1 MNDDNLLSDREGEKR
16 RAYWGGILTGILIA
30 LLICSCVYLVMRVKD
45 SKKNEEAVHVP
56 EMSQQ
61 DDGEEVIND
70 VVISKLQI
78 LLDTIEAHY
87 LNEIHSEELV
97 DGLYYGLLESLG
109 DPYSVYYTQEELEDM
124 ISQTEGIY
132 YGIGA
137 YIGFN
142 TEANMCYVSK
152 LIKNTPAAA
161 SDLSPG
167 DFIVKVDGTDTI
179 GMTSSEIVK
188 LIKGPEGTSVT
199 ITVQREGEKNPLD
212 ITVARA
218 KIESPTV
225 EYEMLEN
232 SIGYIEI
239 TEFDDVTYAQY
250 CEAYDTLV
258 AQGMKGLILDL
269 RANPGGNVSTVCQ
282 IARRLLPEG
291 LIVYTE
297 DKYGQRMEYRCDGTE
312 EIQIPLAV
320 LVDGNSASASEILAG
335 AIKDYGI
342 GKLVGTTTFGKGI
355 VQRIISFSDG
365 TAIKLTISNYF
376 TPKGNYIH
384 GVGIEPDIPV
394 EWDSEQYLNEG
405 IDNQKQ
411 AAIEYLLPLVQ

>member
-70 VVISKLQI
+70 VVIGKLQI

-376 TPKGNYIH
+376 TPNGNYIH

>member
-70 VVISKLQI
+70 VVIGKLQI

-258 AQGMKGLILDL
+258 ARGMKGLILDL

-335 AIKDYGI
+335 AIKDYRI

-376 TPKGNYIH
+376 TPNGNYIH

>member
-70 VVISKLQI
+70 AVIGKLQI

-376 TPKGNYIH
+376 TPNGNYIH

>member
-70 VVISKLQI
+70 VVIGKLQI

-167 DFIVKVDGTDTI
+167 DYIVKVDGTDTI

-218 KIESPTV
+218 EIESPTV

-258 AQGMKGLILDL
+258 ARGMKGLILDL

-376 TPKGNYIH
+376 TPNGNYIH

>member
-70 VVISKLQI
+70 VVIGKLQI

-167 DFIVKVDGTDTI
+167 DYIVKVDGTDTI

-258 AQGMKGLILDL
+258 ARGMKGLILDL

-376 TPKGNYIH
+376 TPNGNYIH

>member
-1 MNDDNLLSDREGEKR
+1 MNDDNLLNDREGEKR
-16 RAYWGGILTGILIA
+16 RAYWGGILTGVLIA
-30 LLICSCVYLVMRVKD
+30 VLICSCVYLVMRVKD
-45 SKKNEEAVHVP
+45 SKKNEEAVQVP
-56 EMSQQ
+56 KTTQQ
-61 DDGEEVIND
+61 DDGEEVLND
-70 VVISKLQI
+70 VVIGKLQI

-167 DFIVKVDGTDTI
+167 DFIVKVDGTDTV

-199 ITVQREGEKNPLD
+199 ITVQREGEKNTLD
-212 ITVARA
+212 ITVPRA

-232 SIGYIEI
+232 GIGYIEI

-258 AQGMKGLILDL
+258 AKGMKGLILDL
-269 RANPGGNVSTVCQ
+269 RANPGGNVTTVCQ

-297 DKYGQRMEYRCDGTE
+297 DKYGQRMEYRCDGSE

-376 TPKGNYIH
+376 TPNGNYIH

-411 AAIEYLLPLVQ
+411 AAIEYLLPLVR

>member
-70 VVISKLQI
+70 VVIGKLQI

-258 AQGMKGLILDL
+258 ARGMKGLILDL

-376 TPKGNYIH
+376 TPNGNYIH

>member
-70 VVISKLQI
+70 VVIGKLQI

-87 LNEIHSEELV
+87 LYEIHSEELV

-161 SDLSPG
+161 SVLSPG

-376 TPKGNYIH
+376 TPNGNYIH

>member
-1 MNDDNLLSDREGEKR
+1 
-16 RAYWGGILTGILIA
+16 
-30 LLICSCVYLVMRVKD
+30 
-45 SKKNEEAVHVP
+45 
-56 EMSQQ
+56 
-61 DDGEEVIND
+61 
-70 VVISKLQI
+70 
-78 LLDTIEAHY
+78 
-87 LNEIHSEELV
+87 
-97 DGLYYGLLESLG
+97 
-109 DPYSVYYTQEELEDM
+109 
-124 ISQTEGIY
+124 
-132 YGIGA
+132 
-137 YIGFN
+137 
-142 TEANMCYVSK
+142 MCYVSK

-258 AQGMKGLILDL
+258 ARGMKGLILDL

-376 TPKGNYIH
+376 TPNGNYIH

>member
-70 VVISKLQI
+70 VVIGKLQI

-320 LVDGNSASASEILAG
+320 LVDRNSASASEILAG

-376 TPKGNYIH
+376 TPNGNYIH

>member
-70 VVISKLQI
+70 VVIGKLQI

-167 DFIVKVDGTDTI
+167 DYIVKVDGTDTI

-188 LIKGPEGTSVT
+188 LINGPEGTSVT

-258 AQGMKGLILDL
+258 ARGMKGLILDL

-376 TPKGNYIH
+376 TPNGNYIH

>member
-70 VVISKLQI
+70 VVIGKLQI

-188 LIKGPEGTSVT
+188 LIKGPEGSSVT

-258 AQGMKGLILDL
+258 ARGMKGLILDL

-376 TPKGNYIH
+376 TPNGNYIH

>member
-70 VVISKLQI
+70 VVIGKLQI

-258 AQGMKGLILDL
+258 ARGMKGLILDL

-297 DKYGQRMEYRCDGTE
+297 DKYGQRVEYRCDGTE

-376 TPKGNYIH
+376 TPNGNYIH

>member
-1 MNDDNLLSDREGEKR
+1 MNDDNLLNDREGEKR

-70 VVISKLQI
+70 VVIGKLQI

-258 AQGMKGLILDL
+258 ARGMKGLILDL

-376 TPKGNYIH
+376 TPNGNYIH

>member
-70 VVISKLQI
+70 VVIGKLQI

-188 LIKGPEGTSVT
+188 LIKGPEGTAVT

-258 AQGMKGLILDL
+258 ARGMKGLILDL

-297 DKYGQRMEYRCDGTE
+297 DKYGQRVEYRCDGTE

-376 TPKGNYIH
+376 TPNGNYIH

>member
-45 SKKNEEAVHVP
+45 SKKNEEVVHVP

-70 VVISKLQI
+70 VVIGKLQI

-258 AQGMKGLILDL
+258 ARGMKGLILDL

-376 TPKGNYIH
+376 TPNGNYIH

>member
-56 EMSQQ
+56 EISQQ

-70 VVISKLQI
+70 VVIGKLQI

-258 AQGMKGLILDL
+258 ARGMKGLILDL

>member
-1 MNDDNLLSDREGEKR
+1 MNDDNLLNDREGEKR

-70 VVISKLQI
+70 VVIGKLQI

-258 AQGMKGLILDL
+258 ARGMKGLILDL